1 MADGQLGQA
10 RALALLA
17 AQVALW
23 QAGTVFVAL
32 LVVYFVGFDQ
42 GAMSLFGENNHVH
55 EFIHDARHLLGFP
68 CH

>member
-1 MADGQLGQA
+1 VANAHMGQA
-10 RALALLA
+10 RPLALLA

-23 QAGTVFVAL
+23 RAGTVFVAL

-42 GAMSLFGENNHVH
+42 GAMSVFGDNTHVH